1 LFLAPAAFGSI
12 IKRNACISGADV
24 GCRAEGGSAV
34 PTAAAGSAAAP
45 RGGNHPIET
54 DKRNQM
60 RVARSILH
68 LVQ

>member
-24 GCRAEGGSAV
+24 GCRAEGGS
-34 PTAAAGSAAAP
+34 SAAAP
-45 RGGNHPIET
+45 RGGNQPIET

-60 RVARSILH
+60 RVARSNSP